1 MESQIDDYDNTLM
14 CLVLEIP
21 RSSFYYYCK
30 HNMSNPK
37 IEDEKLKELIYKI
50 WINSYKR
57 YGAPKITNVL
67 GKTQK
72 LKREQKK
79 RFKYY

>member
-30 HNMSNPK
+30 HNMSNRK
-37 IEDEKLKELIYKI
+37 TQDEKLKELIYKI

-57 YGAPKITNVL
+57 YGTPKIINVL

>member
-1 MESQIDDYDNTLM
+1 
-14 CLVLEIP
+14 
-21 RSSFYYYCK
+21 
-30 HNMSNPK
+30 MSNPK